1 MNLDTLKQL
10 DKKYAQVIANEL
22 LKRIETDECLLYKL
36 VETSKTLKG
45 CIAFIKSEAKKQSEE
60 NCAVMLDEDVF
71 QLAQHYFL
79 EDSINFEPK
88 TKTEEKNV
96 SKKNTTEDKKLEEV
110 KPTKKAAV
118 KKKFEKQVTIFD
130 L

>member
-22 LKRIETDECLLYKL
+22 LKRIETDECLNNKL

-45 CIAFIKSEAKKQSEE
+45 CIDYIKSEAKKQSEE

-96 SKKNTTEDKKLEEV
+96 SRKNITEDKELEEV
-110 KPTKKAAV
+110 KPEKKATV
-118 KKKFEKQVTIFD
+118 KKKFEEQFTLFD